1 MLEIYK
7 ENLFDLLNSQTS
19 PSQLKIKEHPKNGVY
34 IENLSKEY
42 ITNIEELL
50 SYIEQA
56 DIQRVTAE
64 TGLNKTSS
72 RSHLLFILE
81 IIQKLPDCSE
91 RIGTLNMVDLAGSEK
106 VILTVEIIFKISKTN
121 AQGETLEEAKKIN
134 LSLMSLGKVI
144 NCLTSGNGEY
154 IPYKDSKLTRILKDS
169 LGGNFKTTLIVTC
182 SPHAY
187 NIDETVGTLNFAKRA
202 KKIKN
207 LIKANIKKSSE
218 ELEQL
223 ICLLQQELKK
233 AKDEI
238 ISLKSQSGNQKITTN
253 LNTNTKIENS
263 SETDNE
269 RFNKTLT
276 LLRKLLL

>member
-7 ENLFDLLNSQTS
+7 ENLFDLLNPET
-19 PSQLKIKEHPKNGVY
+19 PSSRLKVKEHPKNGVY
-34 IENLSKEY
+34 IENLTKEY
-42 ITNIEELL
+42 IWNMEELL
-50 SYIEQA
+50 YYIEQA
-56 DIQRVTAE
+56 DNERVTAE

-81 IIQKLPDCSE
+81 IIQKLPDGSE

-106 VILTVEIIFKISKTN
+106 VSKSN

-144 NCLTSGNGEY
+144 NCLTSENGEY

-207 LIKANIKKSSE
+207 IVKVNIIRSPE
-218 ELEQL
+218 ELERM
-223 ICLLQQELKK
+223 INLLQIELKK
-233 AKDEI
+233 AYEEI
-238 ISLKSQSGNQKITTN
+238 RALKEGGAIASKS
-253 LNTNTKIENS
+253 TKNEMPTVSFYKENS
-263 SETDNE
+263 LIKGGKEGIKEVGDRNSGLG
-269 RFNKTLT
+269 K
-276 LLRKLLL
+276 